1 MDDTKSRLIR
11 AVVKS
16 VRLHRLDG
24 VRMSEVSELTGFSRS
39 TIYRHFQNKED
50 LLAACFTYVDEL
62 AARNIRALRPDPARP
77 GSTPT
82 DALQSLWLSYLRFWI
97 NHPDEAVFYHCFQD
111 RERLPGSPAAQGADH
126 GAAFTE
132 TSRLFCGCFPD
143 LSQLN
148 REFLCLHV
156 LTFTLLLARRVAD
169 GLLPDNEEIENAAFT
184 LMMGGLESCFTS
196 SGQPA
201 QE

>member
-24 VRMSEVSELTGFSRS
+24 VRMSDVSELTGFSRS

-62 AARNIRALRPDPARP
+62 AARSIREIQADPARP
-77 GSTPT
+77 DSTP
-82 DALQSLWLSYLRFWI
+82 AEAVRSLWLPYLRFWI
-97 NHPDEAVFYHCFQD
+97 DHPDEAVFYHCFQD
-111 RERLPGSPAAQGADH
+111 GERLPGSPRAREADH
-126 GAAFTE
+126 GAAFNE

-143 LSQLN
+143 LSRLN
-148 REFLCLHV
+148 SEFLCLHI

-184 LMMGGLESCFTS
+184 LMMGGLESCFAS

>member
-24 VRMSEVSELTGFSRS
+24 VRMSDVSELTGFSRS

-62 AARNIRALRPDPARP
+62 AARSIRKLQPDPACAESASAATVR
-77 GSTPT
+77 
-82 DALQSLWLSYLRFWI
+82 SLWLPYLRFWI
-97 NHPDEAVFYHCFQD
+97 DHPDEAVFYHCFQD
-111 RERLPGSPAAQGADH
+111 KERLPGSPSVQEAHH

-143 LSQLN
+143 LSRLN
-148 REFLCLHV
+148 RELLCLHI

-184 LMMGGLESCFTS
+184 LMMGGLESCFAS

-201 QE
+201 QK

>member
-24 VRMSEVSELTGFSRS
+24 VRMSDVSELTGFSRS
-39 TIYRHFQNKED
+39 TIYRHFRNKED

-62 AARNIRALRPDPARP
+62 AARNIAEIRPDPARP
-77 GSTPT
+77 GSTP
-82 DALQSLWLSYLRFWI
+82 AEAVRSLWLPYLRFWI

-111 RERLPGSPAAQGADH
+111 GERRPSFLSAQEAGH

-143 LSQLN
+143 LSRLN
-148 REFLCLHV
+148 RELLCLHI

-169 GLLPDNEEIENAAFT
+169 GLLSDNEEIEDAAFT
-184 LMMGGLESCFTS
+184 LMMGGVESCFTS